1 MTCYGSRL
9 YYDLYMDIRRV
20 NSAGNIAVLRT
31 QIKQYFTLTEFRK
44 GLSLRV
50 AYMALQLADCLMT
63 VFAVNSGFEEINPV
77 MRGLLGSPLQLVT
90 FKLVIPLAIA
100 WLVPAKLLLPA
111 LVLLLAIIGLNVKE
125 LIVFLY

>member
-1 MTCYGSRL
+1 MNIRKEHTADNTAILWSR
-9 YYDLYMDIRRV
+9 V
-20 NSAGNIAVLRT
+20 RT
-31 QIKQYFTLTEFRK
+31 YFTLGEFWK

-63 VFAVNSGFEEINPV
+63 VFAVNAGFEEINPV

-90 FKLVIPLAIA
+90 FKLLVPLAIA
-100 WLVPAKLLLPA
+100 WLVPAKLLIPA

-125 LIVFLY
+125 LLVFLV